1 MQKVITF
8 LEYKEPRME
17 YSKEVI
23 KTHSG
28 TTMEVIHRENKPYT
42 IKDTVKED
50 DMIKQRIVTPSGSN
64 IVVLKRDE
72 ESTERT
78 AGDAKLEE
86 SIPPFVMVQIVMISV
101 LACVLLKIACNS
113 LLGLWGREAFL
124 RNTFPV
130 TILCAAIAC
139 FGAHQ
144 MMFRKVN
151 KIPAVLFGSAFFAII
166 LLTAAGL

>member
-1 MQKVITF
+1 
-8 LEYKEPRME
+8 ME

-23 KTHSG
+23 KTPAG

-42 IKDTVKED
+42 IKDTVKEENI
-50 DMIKQRIVTPSGSN
+50 IKQRIVTPSGSN

-72 ESTERT
+72 EPTERT
-78 AGDAKLEE
+78 ARGAKLEE
-86 SIPPFVMVQIVMISV
+86 SIPPFAIVRIVMIFV

-151 KIPAVLFGSAFFAII
+151 KIPAVLVGSAFFAII
-166 LLTAAGL
+166 LSTAAGL